1 VLISLRFPSEGYDR
15 FFEDFYSPL
24 MRQIRQESYG
34 DDIGQFSWVTKKDL
48 ESDVAS
54 LHLTNASRFLDVG
67 CGPGGVLTSAVELIR
82 CHATG
87 IDLSAP
93 AIAAAQRRAAS
104 LGIEDLLSL
113 QQSDLNQP
121 LPFPNASFDA
131 AVSFD
136 VILHLRDRL
145 SVFREIKRMLVPGG
159 RFLFTDAG
167 VITGAVSV
175 DELQLRAAH
184 GYTQFVPPEFNESAL
199 KEAGFEV
206 LEVVDRAK
214 SILDTASGRLNA
226 RQAHEQELKN
236 LEGAAH
242 FETEQEYLA
251 VVIDLT
257 QRRALS
263 RLTYLAKSGVA

>member
-1 VLISLRFPSEGYDR
+1 LQSPSEGYDR
-15 FFEDFYSPL
+15 FFQDFYSPL
-24 MRQIRQESYG
+24 MRRIRQESYG
-34 DDIGQFSWVTKKDL
+34 DDVGQFSWVTKRDL
-48 ESDVAS
+48 ESDIAS
-54 LHLTNASRFLDVG
+54 LHLTNASRLLDLG
-67 CGPGGVLTSAVELIR
+67 CGPGGVLTSAIELTR
-82 CHATG
+82 CHGSG

-104 LGIEDLLSL
+104 LGLEGLLSFRQANL
-113 QQSDLNQP
+113 DQP
-121 LPFPNASFDA
+121 LPFPDASFDA
-131 AVSFD
+131 VVSFD

-145 SVFREIKRMLVPGG
+145 SVFKEVTRVLVPGG

-167 VITGAVSV
+167 VVTGAVSV

-184 GYTQFVPPEFNESAL
+184 GYTQFVPSEFNESAL

-226 RQAHEQELKN
+226 RQAHEPELKN
-236 LEGAAH
+236 IEGTAH

-251 VVIDLT
+251 VVIALT

-263 RLTYLAKSGVA
+263 RLTYLAKSGAG

>member
-1 VLISLRFPSEGYDR
+1 MQSPSEGYDR
-15 FFEDFYSPL
+15 FFQDFYSPL
-24 MRQIRQESYG
+24 MRRIRQESHG
-34 DDIGQFSWVTKKDL
+34 DDVGQFSWVTKKVL
-48 ESDVAS
+48 ESDIAS
-54 LHLTNASRFLDVG
+54 LHLTGGSRLLDLG
-67 CGPGGVLTSAVELIR
+67 CGPGGVLTSAVELTR
-82 CHATG
+82 CHGNG

-104 LGIEDLLSL
+104 LGLESLLSFR
-113 QQSDLNQP
+113 QADLDQP
-121 LPFPNASFDA
+121 LPFPDASFDA
-131 AVSFD
+131 SISFD

-145 SVFREIKRMLVPGG
+145 PVFREIQRILVPEG

-167 VITGAVSV
+167 VVTGAVSV

-199 KEAGFEV
+199 KKAGFEV
-206 LEVVDRAK
+206 LEVVDRTK

-236 LEGAAH
+236 IEGTAN
-242 FETEQEYLA
+242 FETEQKYLA
-251 VVIDLT
+251 VVIALT

-263 RLTYLAKSGVA
+263 RLTYLAKSGAT

>member
-1 VLISLRFPSEGYDR
+1 LQSPSEGYDR

-24 MRQIRQESYG
+24 MRRIRQESYG
-34 DDIGQFSWVTKKDL
+34 VDIGQFSWVTKKDL
-48 ESDVAS
+48 ECDVAS
-54 LHLTNASRFLDVG
+54 LRLTNASRLLDLG
-67 CGPGGVLTSAVELIR
+67 CGPGGVLTSAVELTR
-82 CHATG
+82 CHASG

-93 AIAAAQRRAAS
+93 AIAAARRRAAS
-104 LGIEDLLSL
+104 LGLKDLVSF
-113 QQSDLNQP
+113 QQADLNQP
-121 LPFPNASFDA
+121 LPFPNASFEA
-131 AVSFD
+131 AISFD
-136 VILHLRDRL
+136 VILHLRDR
-145 SVFREIKRMLVPGG
+145 STVFREIKRVLVPGG
-159 RFLFTDAG
+159 RFFFTDAG
-167 VITGAVSV
+167 VVTGAVSV

-199 KEAGFEV
+199 KETGFEV

-236 LEGAAH
+236 VEGTAH

-263 RLTYLAKSGVA
+263 RLTYLAKSGAA